1 MEAILLPNFFGWIF
15 SLALLVLCS
24 GCSSQQL
31 YNTGQAY
38 QRNQCLNMPDQ
49 AERDRCLGKTDTRY
63 DDYRRETTANS
74 N

>member
-1 MEAILLPNFFGWIF
+1 MEAILLANYFGLIF
-15 SLALLVLCS
+15 SFALLALS

-31 YNTGQAY
+31 YNTGQSY

-63 DDYRRETTANS
+63 DDYRRDTTANP

>member
-1 MEAILLPNFFGWIF
+1 MLPNYFGLIVC
-15 SLALLVLCS
+15 LALAGLCS

-63 DDYRRETTANS
+63 DDYRRQATANP